1 MSMDGK
7 PTYAELAQRLREL
20 EARCALLSA
29 GMDAFFVE
37 APVGLGLFDRELR
50 YVKINKTFAE
60 FAGCSVAAPLGGCI
74 SEENPAAV
82 GREVEEGLRRVLTT
96 GEAILNRDIC
106 GETPEQPGIVRHWM
120 HSLFP
125 VPDCNGEIAGIGVV
139 VVEVTPMKRLLDETR
154 RKEIFHRLLLENL
167 PEKIFLK
174 DSESRYLYCNKNL
187 ASDLG
192 VSPDEIAGKSDFD
205 FFPRNLAEKYRADD
219 SRILSS
225 GKSEGLEEC
234 YLADGKE
241 YIVYTVKSPVVS
253 DEGKSIGL
261 LGIVHDITARKQA
274 ETALV
279 QYQARLEQLIAERT
293 VELQETQDALWKACA
308 DQEKKIA
315 EQAREVEEKVAE
327 LVESIENQK
336 ETEAEL
342 RESEERFRQI
352 AENIN
357 SVFWIRDLTDEQ
369 VLYVSPAYKK
379 IWGRPSESLYLN
391 PDSWLDAVHPEDIGR
406 MREKLFSRKTR
417 EQGLEF
423 RIIRPDGAIR
433 WIRTKAFMV
442 CDQTGK
448 KYREVGIAEDTT
460 PYMEILDRLQESE
473 SRYRTFFETSTDGVS
488 IYEISEAGGEQ
499 KIVDCNESY
508 LELAGRSK
516 EELLACADIKTLKE
530 NKQKIMSRETH
541 NPSLCSFGG
550 NRCVGLYSWLR
561 PDGRTNFIECRGKLI
576 FFNGAEF
583 MHCMHRDMTQV
594 KLAEEKIRHLSLRII
609 ESAEEEQKRIAAD
622 LHDEFGVILL
632 SLRQQVDSLQK
643 KSISPEAGNA
653 PELMKISELVDIIG
667 AAIRGATN
675 RLRPDLLDNLGFVPA
690 LEWGLQDFAGRYPTI
705 QASMKI
711 SGAQR
716 KIPPEYEI
724 ALYRLVQESLTN
736 IGKHAGASTVFV
748 RLIFSYPS
756 LIVTVVDDGRGF
768 EPEKPAEPPLGTHG
782 GLGLRS
788 MRERMLAIGGSLA
801 VRSCLGGGTKI
812 RAEVRWLDR
821 GQEASSVSR
830 IGDNALVELY
840 HEW

>member
-1 MSMDGK
+1 MDGK
-7 PTYAELAQRLREL
+7 PTYAELEQRVREL
-20 EARCALLSA
+20 EDRCALLSA
-29 GMDAFFVE
+29 DMDSFFVE
-37 APVGLGLFDRELR
+37 APAGLGLFDREFR
-50 YVKINKTFAE
+50 YVRINKTLAD
-60 FAGCSVAAPLGGCI
+60 FAGKSVADHLGRQLHEMVPG
-74 SEENPAAV
+74 EV
-82 GREVEEGLRRVLTT
+82 GLEAEAGLGRVLAT
-96 GEAILNRDIC
+96 GEATLNREIR
-106 GETPEQPGIVRHWM
+106 GEMPGQPGVVRHWL
-120 HSLFP
+120 HSQFP
-125 VPDCNGEIAGIGVV
+125 IHDSSAKIVGVGVV
-139 VVEVTPMKRLLDETR
+139 VVEVTPFKRLLNEVKQ
-154 RKEIFHRLLLENL
+154 KEVFQRLLLENL
-167 PEKIFLK
+167 PEMIFLK
-174 DSESRYLYCNKNL
+174 DSDSRYLYCNKNF
-187 ASDLG
+187 AQDMG
-192 VSPDEIAGKSDFD
+192 ITPDEIAGKSDFD
-205 FFPRNLAEKYRADD
+205 FFPREFAEKYRADD
-219 SRILSS
+219 RRVMSCGTI
-225 GKSEGLEEC
+225 EEVEER
-234 YLADGKE
+234 YLTNGKE
-241 YIVYTVKSPVVS
+241 YVVHTVKAPVIS
-253 DEGKSIGL
+253 EQGKAIGL
-261 LGIVHDITARKQA
+261 LGIAHDITARKQA

-279 QYQARLEQLIAERT
+279 QYQAGLEELIAART
-293 VELQETQDALWKACA
+293 AELQKTQNALWKACA

-488 IYEISEAGGEQ
+488 IYEISEADGGQ

-550 NRCVGLYSWLR
+550 GRCVGLYSWLR

-643 KSISPEAGNA
+643 KSISPEGGNA
-653 PELMKISELVDIIG
+653 PELMKISEIVDIIG

-788 MRERMLAIGGSLA
+788 MRERMLAIDGSLA
-801 VRSCLGGGTKI
+801 VRSCLGVGTKI

>member
-1 MSMDGK
+1 MDGK
-7 PTYAELAQRLREL
+7 STYAELEQRVREL
-20 EARCALLSA
+20 EDRCALLSA
-29 GMDAFFVE
+29 DMDSFFVE
-37 APVGLGLFDRELR
+37 APAGLGLFDRELR
-50 YVKINKTFAE
+50 YARINKTLADFVGKNVAE
-60 FAGCSVAAPLGGCI
+60 HLGRQLHEMVPGKVGLEAEAGLG
-74 SEENPAAV
+74 
-82 GREVEEGLRRVLTT
+82 RVLAT
-96 GEAILNRDIC
+96 GEATLNREIS
-106 GETPEQPGIVRHWM
+106 GEMPGQPGVVRHWL
-120 HSLFP
+120 HSQFP
-125 VPDCNGEIAGIGVV
+125 VHDSFAKIVGVGVV
-139 VVEVTPMKRLLDETR
+139 VVEVTPLKRLLNEVKQ
-154 RKEIFHRLLLENL
+154 KEVFQRLLLENL

-174 DSESRYLYCNKNL
+174 DSDSRYLYCNKNF
-187 ASDLG
+187 AQDMG
-192 VSPDEIAGKSDFD
+192 ITPDEIAGKSDFD
-205 FFPRNLAEKYRADD
+205 FFPREFAEKYRADD
-219 SRILSS
+219 RRVMSS
-225 GKSEGLEEC
+225 GKPEEVEDR
-234 YLADGKE
+234 YLANGKE
-241 YIVYTVKSPVVS
+241 YVVHTVKAPVIS
-253 DEGKSIGL
+253 EQGKAIGL
-261 LGIVHDITARKQA
+261 LGIAHDITARKQA

-279 QYQARLEQLIAERT
+279 QYQTGLEKLIAART
-293 VELQETQDALWKACA
+293 VELQKTQDALWKACA

-391 PDSWLDAVHPEDIGR
+391 PDSWLDAVHSEDIGR

-488 IYEISEAGGEQ
+488 IYEISDVGGGQ

-530 NKQKIMSRETH
+530 NKQKIMSRETL

-550 NRCVGLYSWLR
+550 GRCVGLYSWLR

-594 KLAEEKIRHLSLRII
+594 TLAEEKIRHLSLRII

-643 KSISPEAGNA
+643 KSISPEGGKA
-653 PELMKISELVDIIG
+653 PELMKISEIVDIIG

-690 LEWGLQDFAGRYPTI
+690 LEWGLQDFSGRYPTI
-705 QASMKI
+705 QTAMKI

-788 MRERMLAIGGSLA
+788 MRERMLAIDGSLA
-801 VRSCLGGGTKI
+801 VRSRLGVGTKI

-821 GQEASSVSR
+821 GQEASAVSR
-830 IGDNALVELY
+830 ISDNALVELY